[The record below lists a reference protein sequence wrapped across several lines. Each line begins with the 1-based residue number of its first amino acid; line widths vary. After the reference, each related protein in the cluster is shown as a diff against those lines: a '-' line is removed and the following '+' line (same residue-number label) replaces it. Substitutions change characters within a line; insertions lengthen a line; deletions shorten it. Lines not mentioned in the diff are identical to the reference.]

1 MSSKLHIA
9 TPFESICIICFSFL
23 FAPQFYQKRFLILLN
38 DKIVVDIN
46 GRSSRYYCAE
56 WHKESMGKTVFN
68 CGRCYSLVSVCVHWV
83 HFLCTTTT
91 KIWMR
96 LHLYFIFLCLFAF
109 LFLWLWRNSENV
121 ETRTFLHSSLLLL
134 WHQYRMA
141 GQSWACWEHQ
151 HLQSLRM
158 HFVIVGFSFDSG
170 PNIELC
176 VVWIE
181 LCIESYIAMR

>member
-109 LFLWLWRNSENV
+109 LFLWLWRNSEIVRQEPFSIHRCCCYGINIGWQGRV
-121 ETRTFLHSSLLLL
+121 EHAGNISTFNLCECILWSLVFRLIRGRTSNCVSS
-134 WHQYRMA
+134 
-141 GQSWACWEHQ
+141 
-151 HLQSLRM
+151 
-158 HFVIVGFSFDSG
+158 
-170 PNIELC
+170 ELNC
-176 VVWIE
+176 V
-181 LCIESYIAMR
+181 